1 MRRTE
6 RSQLPIRLRGLA
18 AGAMIAAGLIG
29 ATPAE
34 AAAPGEVTVFKS
46 PYCGC
51 CAKWVDYMRA
61 EGFTVAVRDME
72 DLDAVKKM
80 AGVPEALQSC
90 HTATLDGRI
99 IEGHVPA
106 EAVRRLMS
114 DGAHHGLAV
123 PGMPAGS
130 PGMEGGAPE
139 PYEVYGFD
147 GSGKSEIVQSVPSR

>member
-1 MRRTE
+1 M
-6 RSQLPIRLRGLA
+6 
-18 AGAMIAAGLIG
+18 AAGLAG
-29 ATPAE
+29 AVPAG
-34 AAAPGEVTVFKS
+34 AAAPGELTVFKS

-61 EGFTVAVRDME
+61 EGFTVTVRDME

-80 AGVPEALQSC
+80 AGVPETLQSC

-106 EAVRRLMS
+106 EAVRKLIA
-114 DGAHHGLAV
+114 DGAYHGLAV

-139 PYEVYGFD
+139 LYAVYGFD
-147 GSGKSEIVQSVPSR
+147 GSGKSEVVLSIPAR